1 MEEKELEKACGL
13 HCTKINN
20 IGVKI
25 GNEVILKN
33 VSIHIHCGELT
44 VIIGRN
50 GAGKSTLLKA
60 ILGEIEHTGNIA
72 FVDKKDNI
80 TKKIKIGYVP
90 QSINVEKHMPTTV
103 YDLFASCI
111 THIPVFL
118 RKDKK
123 THNEIKEHLKIFG
136 ADSLIDKSIGD
147 LSGGELQR
155 VLIAIATKP
164 TPNLLILDEPVSGI
178 DRNGI
183 QDFYQIIS
191 KLKTEYDMS
200 IILVSHD
207 LELAKKYADKVILLD
222 KEVIKEG
229 KPEDVFKSLEF
240 KNRFGELA

>member
-1 MEEKELEKACGL
+1 MEKACGL

-20 IGVKI
+20 ISVKI
-25 GNEVILKN
+25 GKDVILKDVN
-33 VSIHIHCGELT
+33 IHIHCGELT

-50 GAGKSTLLKA
+50 GAGKTTLLRA
-60 ILGEIEHTGNIA
+60 ILGEVEHTGNVT
-72 FVDKKDNI
+72 FVDQKDNV
-80 TKKIKIGYVP
+80 TKKIKIGFVP

-123 THNEIKEHLKIFG
+123 IYNEIKEQLKIFG
-136 ADSLIDKSIGD
+136 ADGLIDKSIGD

-164 TPNLLILDEPVSGI
+164 VPNLLILDEPVSGI
-178 DRNGI
+178 DRNGTKE
-183 QDFYQIIS
+183 FYNIIS

-207 LELAKKYADKVILLD
+207 LELASKYADKVILLD

-229 KPEDVFKSLEF
+229 TPEDVFNSLEF
-240 KNRFGELA
+240 RNRFGDLA

>member
-1 MEEKELEKACGL
+1 MEKACGL

-25 GNEVILKN
+25 GNEVILKD

-44 VIIGRN
+44 VIIERN

-60 ILGEIEHTGNIA
+60 ILGEIEHTGDIT
-72 FVDKKDNI
+72 FMDKRDNV
-80 TKKIKIGYVP
+80 TKKIKIGFVP

-123 THNEIKEHLKIFG
+123 ICEEIKEHLKIFG
-136 ADSLIDKSIGD
+136 ADKLIDKSIGD

-183 QDFYQIIS
+183 KEFYNIIS
-191 KLKTEYDMS
+191 KLKSEYDMS

-207 LELAKKYADKVILLD
+207 LDLAKKYADKVILLD

-229 KPEDVFKSLEF
+229 KPDDVFRSLEF
-240 KNRFGELA
+240 KNRFGELG

>member
-1 MEEKELEKACGL
+1 M
-13 HCTKINN
+13 
-20 IGVKI
+20 
-25 GNEVILKN
+25 
-33 VSIHIHCGELT
+33 
-44 VIIGRN
+44 
-50 GAGKSTLLKA
+50 
-60 ILGEIEHTGNIA
+60 
-72 FVDKKDNI
+72 DKKDNI

-123 THNEIKEHLKIFG
+123 IYEEIKTHLKIFG
-136 ADSLIDKSIGD
+136 AEKLIDKSIGD

-183 QDFYQIIS
+183 KEFYNIIS

-200 IILVSHD
+200 IIMVSHD
-207 LELAKKYADKVILLD
+207 LDLAKKYADKVILLD
-222 KEVIKEG
+222 KQVIKEG

-240 KNRFGELA
+240 KNRFGELN

>member
-1 MEEKELEKACGL
+1 MEKACGL

-20 IGVKI
+20 ISVKI
-25 GNEVILKN
+25 GSDVILKD

-60 ILGEIEHTGNIA
+60 ILGQVEHTGNIV
-72 FVDKKDNI
+72 FVDKNDEV

-90 QSINVEKHMPTTV
+90 QSINVERHMPTTV
-103 YDLFASCI
+103 YDLFASCV

-123 THNEIKEHLKIFG
+123 VYNEIIGHLKMFG
-136 ADSLIDKSIGD
+136 AEELIDKSIGD

-191 KLKTEYDMS
+191 KLKSEYDMS
-200 IILVSHD
+200 IIMVSHD
-207 LELAKKYADKVILLD
+207 LDLANKYADKVILLD

-240 KNRFGELA
+240 KNRFGELV